1 MRFFEFTQSSQPNT
15 SNQMAELE
23 YVLDHVPI
31 DPVVL
36 KKVKDFAKSRAK
48 QKTPQTTAPAKPVP
62 AQQPQTVTP
71 TQSQSATEPPV
82 KESVENDIDEILDVL
97 SNNSDPQMITQIL
110 HVIKKNGYRNLIDQV
125 IKQKFQSGGKAVAT
139 IKDEIIKTIDSISET
154 VSVKEMI
161 DFLNACA
168 SGGVIDCTSMIQ
180 SEQGTLVQRQPIP
193 VTNESY
199 KKFIGPLMNISLT
212 GGAASGRGEI
222 GLAFAG
228 IGAAKGAK
236 DLTINGTDIEVKAS
250 TQTTDFWLKGT
261 KGFSKD
267 KAKEAS
273 AIFLNKLNS
282 VGGKFALSQL
292 KREGGLAQVTATSLP
307 VLNPLFQQL
316 GQAETQNLLKTVIK
330 KIHYA
335 TDISQFDTDVDA
347 AVAEDGTLDIKKLE
361 LAAGKI
367 AFYYY
372 QKMENHPGI
381 LMLNVADLSYTYI
394 KSAEDMSTAVQSLG
408 LQSTGIIN
416 FRPNSEGSTTWKL
429 ASMGTK
435 RRTVKNPQ
443 QQKLAL

>member
-48 QKTPQTTAPAKPVP
+48 QKTTKVVTPAKPVP

-71 TQSQSATEPPV
+71 TQPQTTEPPV

-97 SNNSDPQMITQIL
+97 SNNSDPQLITQIL
-110 HVIKKNGYRNLIDQV
+110 HTIKKNGYRNLIDQV
-125 IKQKFQSGGKAVAT
+125 IKQKFQSGDKAIAT
-139 IKDEIIKTIDSISET
+139 IKDHIIKTIDSISET

-168 SGGVIDCTSMIQ
+168 SGGVIDCSSMIQ

-193 VTNESY
+193 LSNESY
-199 KKFIGPLMNISLT
+199 RKFVGPLMNISVS
-212 GGAASGRGEI
+212 GGAAGGRGEI

-228 IGAAKGAK
+228 IGASKGAK

-250 TQTTDFWLKGT
+250 AQTTDFWLKGT

-267 KAKEAS
+267 KPTQAA
-273 AIFLNKLNS
+273 AHFLNKLNT
-282 VGGKFALSQL
+282 VGGKFTLSQI
-292 KREGGLAQVTATSLP
+292 KDEGGMAQLTADKLP
-307 VLNPLFQQL
+307 IVNPLFQRL
-316 GQAETQNLLKTVIK
+316 GQAETQKLLKETIK
-330 KIHYA
+330 ILHSK
-335 TDISQFDTDVDA
+335 TDISQFDSDIDA
-347 AVAEDGTLDIKKLE
+347 SVAEDGTLDIRKLE
-361 LAAGKI
+361 LAVGKI

-372 QKMENHPGI
+372 QKMENHPGV
-381 LMLNVADLSYTYI
+381 LMLNVSDLTYTYI
-394 KSAEDMSTAVQSLG
+394 KSPEDMVTAIQSLG
-408 LQSTGIIN
+408 LQSTGVIN

-429 ASMGTK
+429 ARMGTK